1 MAYND
6 IATVKF
12 KNMGLKQINSF
23 LSLVLDDPDL
33 KISSPDVF
41 LKIRAKDKSHTD
53 FGAERGTERE
63 YEFKMSAYDE
73 NARMLGSATLDM
85 EMVLSNFI
93 KINALHKLLSE
104 DNTYVVIEKHKE
116 VSFDDIVAV
125 FYLTA
130 RVKENVFNK
139 THLDEI
145 FKEHY
150 RLSKMPFEELVKDVN
165 ARYGSKSLMY
175 GELPEEYYSSRD
187 SIYYIDSA
195 TIDFLV
201 NNNLLEPKS
210 IIPKVNSSSAHPLS
224 SEEKQFYKWFDE
236 SMQNERALSL
246 KPDIDILER
255 VFSQNEQRI
264 NVFKSI
270 FKRQK
275 DDSLEMEF

>member
-1 MAYND
+1 MAYID

-33 KISSPDVF
+33 EISSPDVF

-53 FGAERGTERE
+53 FGAELGTERE
-63 YEFKMSAYDE
+63 YEFRMSAYDE

-85 EMVLSNFI
+85 EMVRSNFI

-150 RLSKMPFEELVKDVN
+150 RLSKMPFEELVKYVN

-210 IIPKVNSSSAHPLS
+210 IIPKVNSSSAQPLS